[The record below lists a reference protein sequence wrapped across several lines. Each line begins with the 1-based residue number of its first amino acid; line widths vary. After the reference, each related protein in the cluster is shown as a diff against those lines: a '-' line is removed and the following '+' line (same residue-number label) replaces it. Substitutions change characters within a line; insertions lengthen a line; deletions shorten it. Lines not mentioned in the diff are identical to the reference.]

1 MTPADTRRMVSI
13 VRAIR
18 AGKWT
23 NELPDWAPNTL
34 TSISVFSEDD
44 GANELR
50 AIQTAEAFII
60 LGVATSATFNVA
72 QFLHDCGFRR

>member
-23 NELPDWAPNTL
+23 NELPDWAPRGL
-34 TSISVFSEDD
+34 TAISVFSDEDD
-44 GANELR
+44 LNEIR
-50 AIQTAEAFII
+50 AIQTAEAFVI
-60 LGVATSATFNVA
+60 LGLATSATFNSH
-72 QFLHDCGFRR
+72 QFLHDCGFTR